1 VSSRERDPLRLAILG
16 YAGSLHVRRWV
27 DFLTQRG
34 HDVHLV
40 TCGGSESVT
49 ELDAERVHDLGIP
62 RGGKLGYVAKVVPAR
77 AIVRRL
83 RPDVVHVHTATS
95 YGLLGLAGGARPLVL
110 TAHGSDLLRTP
121 RNPFIRP
128 VVRRVLRAAA
138 LVTVPSEPMRKA
150 ALALAAP
157 AKPRLEVFQYGV
169 ESERLARLAARWR
182 NGESTG
188 AEVRIVSA
196 RPLEPLY
203 HVDALVSAVPHL
215 RASGSSVRLDVY
227 GQGSR
232 RDLLQRR
239 ARDEGVADI
248 VSFHGNRPP
257 EEVEEALA
265 RADIYVSV
273 SESDGVSIA
282 LLEAMALGAVPVVS
296 AIEAN
301 RLWIDDG
308 VNGVLVTVDPV
319 AIADGIERA
328 RTLDPGAVARRNA
341 ELVRARAD
349 RFTAL
354 LRFESLLYEV
364 VGS

>member
-1 VSSRERDPLRLAILG
+1 
-16 YAGSLHVRRWV
+16 
-27 DFLTQRG
+27 
-34 HDVHLV
+34 
-40 TCGGSESVT
+40 
-49 ELDAERVHDLGIP
+49 
-62 RGGKLGYVAKVVPAR
+62 
-77 AIVRRL
+77 
-83 RPDVVHVHTATS
+83 
-95 YGLLGLAGGARPLVL
+95 
-110 TAHGSDLLRTP
+110 
-121 RNPFIRP
+121 
-128 VVRRVLRAAA
+128 
-138 LVTVPSEPMRKA
+138 
-150 ALALAAP
+150 
-157 AKPRLEVFQYGV
+157 
-169 ESERLARLAARWR
+169 
-182 NGESTG
+182 
-188 AEVRIVSA
+188 
-196 RPLEPLY
+196 
-203 HVDALVSAVPHL
+203 
-215 RASGSSVRLDVY
+215 
-227 GQGSR
+227 
-232 RDLLQRR
+232 
-239 ARDEGVADI
+239 VADI